1 MEERMPVFE
10 YNSSKA
16 GIMGNENV
24 EVKTS
29 QIQPMTKGVLKKH
42 PTLVA
47 AGTFSMLVST
57 SGRPVARS
65 LLEHVSQIV

>member
-16 GIMGNENV
+16 GIVGNEN
-24 EVKTS
+24 VKTS

-47 AGTFSMLVST
+47 ADYTLACWYL
-57 SGRPVARS
+57 PVAVLSHFAGAR
-65 LLEHVSQIV
+65 